1 MEELYRLYFKPFPR
15 ISTDRLLLRLPERG
29 DVNDMFELCR
39 DERVSHY
46 SDWSPHR
53 TPADSRDYIAFL
65 LKKYRKN
72 SCFTFG
78 ITLRESGRLIGTAS
92 IVEINYNY
100 KIAQIGYSLNTAYH
114 HMGYATEA
122 VRALCGFCFQKLGTE
137 RLEAK
142 VMCEN
147 LPSERLLLRLGFKK
161 EAMLKKGAVCKG
173 KTVDVNLF
181 SLTV

>member
-1 MEELYRLYFKPFPR
+1 
-15 ISTDRLLLRLPERG
+15 
-29 DVNDMFELCR
+29 
-39 DERVSHY
+39 
-46 SDWSPHR
+46 
-53 TPADSRDYIAFL
+53 
-65 LKKYRKN
+65 
-72 SCFTFG
+72 
-78 ITLRESGRLIGTAS
+78 
-92 IVEINYNY
+92 
-100 KIAQIGYSLNTAYH
+100 
-114 HMGYATEA
+114 MGYATEA
-122 VRALCGFCFQKLGTE
+122 VGALCGFCFQKLGTE